1 VWLAID
7 LSIVGFALVLI
18 VLAALS
24 AWRRFR
30 KMRRAGGRF
39 STRLGSL
46 TEAADALAERL
57 PSPERLP

>member
-7 LSIVGFALVLI
+7 LSIVGFALLLI

-24 AWRRFR
+24 TWRRWK

-39 STRLGSL
+39 GSRLSAL
-46 TEAADALAERL
+46 TTAADALSERL
-57 PSPERLP
+57 QAPERLS